1 MIELNA
7 TSLKRFEG
15 VHPDL
20 VAVVKHAAGL
30 SDLLF
35 VVTEGLRSLERQK
48 QLVAEGKS
56 QTMKSRHLT
65 GHAVDLAVWFDRDA
79 DKVVDVDEIS
89 WKFEFYKQLA
99 DTVKRAAQELGIVIE
114 WGGDWKT
121 LVDGPHFQL
130 TWEQYP

>member
-1 MIELNA
+1 MIELNTA
-7 TSLKRFEG
+7 SLKRLES

-35 VVTEGLRSLERQK
+35 VVTEGLRTIERQK

-79 DKVVDVDEIS
+79 DKVVDVDELS

-99 DTVKRAAQELGIVIE
+99 DTMKAAAQELGVVIE
-114 WGGDWKT
+114 WGGDWKS

-130 TWEQYP
+130 TWKDYP